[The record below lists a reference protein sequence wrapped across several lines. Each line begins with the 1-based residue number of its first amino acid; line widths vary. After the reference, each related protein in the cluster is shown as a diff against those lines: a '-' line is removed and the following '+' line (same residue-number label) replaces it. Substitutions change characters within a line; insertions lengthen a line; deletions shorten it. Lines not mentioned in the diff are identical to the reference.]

1 MTANDNLIKMVF
13 FMVKLCD
20 SELKA
25 LMIIKHTNITAGE
38 SKKENHNN
46 TDSWKI
52 L

>member
-1 MTANDNLIKMVF
+1 
-13 FMVKLCD
+13 MVKLCD

-25 LMIIKHTNITAGE
+25 LMIIKHKNITASE